1 MPALDDQQATV
12 VVCPGCHKR
21 CLYQT
26 GQTKVANILT
36 CSECGGKVLVAAPVT
51 RIDVDPGEQLKLIY
65 PPEKEDKEAQ
75 GKVKIEKDED
85 EEEKDRTER
94 YRTFSIR
101 VTASVHELIM
111 LNLYATKLKLD
122 ISGNKNV
129 WLSQAME
136 YMVADYMA
144 SQDVN
149 LVAMARQWMDTGVD
163 PRQKELRLGRPPAPE
178 HPDKS

>member
-1 MPALDDQQATV
+1 MIAHFKRNPRQWSLGTIIVFAILGYVALTDAHPVRKAFKSIAQAVPPALHDDLV
-12 VVCPGCHKR
+12 
-21 CLYQT
+21 LY
-26 GQTKVANILT
+26 L
-36 CSECGGKVLVAAPVT
+36 SF
-51 RIDVDPGEQLKLIY
+51 
-65 PPEKEDKEAQ
+65 
-75 GKVKIEKDED
+75 
-85 EEEKDRTER
+85 EEKDQLIVPGKAGRMMPTSDDVPEIPTDRTGIK
-94 YRTFSIR
+94 FI
-101 VTASVHELIM
+101 
-111 LNLYATKLKLD
+111 D